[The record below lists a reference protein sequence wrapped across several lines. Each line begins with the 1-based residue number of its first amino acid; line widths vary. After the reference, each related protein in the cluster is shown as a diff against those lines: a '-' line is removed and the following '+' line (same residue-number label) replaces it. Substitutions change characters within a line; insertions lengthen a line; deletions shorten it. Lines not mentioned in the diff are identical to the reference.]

1 MADRRY
7 PPEDTETVFCLER
20 KYKTND
26 KESVGIDFGTTSKAY
41 NRKETK
47 TKTKKLTQQKPYF
60 NRGHTNV
67 IFNTFQKKAIK

>member
-26 KESVGIDFGTTSKAY
+26 KESVGIDFGTSSKAY

-47 TKTKKLTQQKPYF
+47 TKTKKHDKNLISIE
-60 NRGHTNV
+60 V
-67 IFNTFQKKAIK
+67 IQMLFLIHFKRKL